1 MMMGTI
7 TSLSENGHVQIV
19 MLITTEMLMLLK
31 TFCLKRFD
39 KTIVTKT
46 GSGRPLVNSYN
57 LCTAT
62 TCKSVVFPE
71 SRYFNAVRFNLI
83 GASRPYLGLPRVP
96 ARAHGA
102 RVPYPTYYVALTAAP
117 P

>member
-1 MMMGTI
+1 
-7 TSLSENGHVQIV
+7 
-19 MLITTEMLMLLK
+19 MLLK

-71 SRYFNAVRFNLI
+71 SRYFNAVRFKKEFEEGFEKFLKERDMKI
-83 GASRPYLGLPRVP
+83 YHTETQQDYDALMSELEERVVN
-96 ARAHGA
+96 GE
-102 RVPYPTYYVALTAAP
+102 VE
-117 P
+117 

>member
-1 MMMGTI
+1 
-7 TSLSENGHVQIV
+7 
-19 MLITTEMLMLLK
+19 MLLK

-71 SRYFNAVRFNLI
+71 SRYFNAVRFKTKEEYELI
-83 GASRPYLGLPRVP
+83 KSDLTKLP
-96 ARAHGA
+96 
-102 RVPYPTYYVALTAAP
+102 VAERLTLINFHLKNEGFVYWFCKGFDEFLEKDKRINEVADSCKKG
-117 P
+117 